1 MRKSKPGVFFVRK
14 YLFIGK
20 IPLGAI
26 GLFKTASV
34 CVFQVC
40 LIHLSCQVYQNKV
53 VRDIHFYTF
62 TVCSTIMTSLVSI
75 SNISDLCFYFLLAHS
90 CEGFI
95 DHIILFH
102 LALLILLYCYLVYI
116 PPSQVILSP
125 SLVTQCSLYKD
136 TNLGLGTTLLQYDF
150 IFTKYN
156 CNPISTQ
163 VHILI
168 YWEVRIST

>member
-1 MRKSKPGVFFVRK
+1 MRK

-20 IPLGAI
+20 IPLGTR
-26 GLFKTASV
+26 GLFKTSASV
-34 CVFQVC
+34 CVFQVIC

-53 VRDIHFYTF
+53 VHDIHFYTF
-62 TVCSTIMTSLVSI
+62 TVYSTIVTSFVSI
-75 SNISDLCFYFLLAHS
+75 SNISDLCFYFLVAHS

-125 SLVTQCSLYKD
+125 CLITQCSLYKD
-136 TNLGLGTTLLQYDF
+136 
-150 IFTKYN
+150 
-156 CNPISTQ
+156 ISQ
-163 VHILI
+163 
-168 YWEVRIST
+168 